1 MNSSEIQSH
10 KTIMCPTL
18 SQFSCIAFLGT
29 PFLSADSGV
38 VHTTVSAHGEEK
50 RSTAVTMEM
59 VLWHLVRR
67 ESLYKASKC
76 KPREWLM

>member
-29 PFLSADSGV
+29 PCLSTDSGV
-38 VHTTVSAHGEEK
+38 VHTNVSAHGEEK
-50 RSTAVTMEM
+50 RATAVTWRWYFGTWSEGK
-59 VLWHLVRR
+59 VSTKPQNA
-67 ESLYKASKC
+67 SL
-76 KPREWLM
+76 ENG